1 MLRFAL
7 SDKTFTY
14 TVVLELSLQQK
25 GTHNICT
32 GHLDRTYASTQLLP
46 NVVTFRGKKGE
57 NGNPFGDNAA

>member
-14 TVVLELSLQQK
+14 TVVLELPLQQK

-32 GHLDRTYASTQLLP
+32 GHLDSAYAS
-46 NVVTFRGKKGE
+46 K
-57 NGNPFGDNAA
+57 